1 MVTGQ
6 VIYNEKGTLLWLLP
20 QHIHTLIDVFTTDS
34 LLNLNPKSY
43 SRLTLSLRVKF
54 LFEKNEQ
61 RG

>member
-6 VIYNEKGTLLWLLP
+6 VIYNENGTLLWFLP
-20 QHIHTLIDVFTTDS
+20 QHIHTLIDVFTTD
-34 LLNLNPKSY
+34 LQLNLNPKSY